1 MRFLIDAQLPPAL
14 ADWLNERGH
23 SAEHVID
30 SLLNDAAD
38 SLIWDHALETGATI
52 ITKDEDFRIRAKRVS
67 GGPAVVWLRIGNA
80 TNRNLLS
87 WLEPRWPAIVQLLTE
102 GDRLI
107 EVR

>member
-14 ADWLNERGH
+14 AAWLNENGYN
-23 SAEHVID
+23 AEHVRD
-30 SLLNDAAD
+30 VLLTDAAD
-38 SLIWDHALETGATI
+38 SIIWDRAVETGSVI
-52 ITKDEDFRIRAKRVS
+52 LTKDEDFPARSKRVT
-67 GGPAVVWLRIGNA
+67 GGPVVVWLRIGNA